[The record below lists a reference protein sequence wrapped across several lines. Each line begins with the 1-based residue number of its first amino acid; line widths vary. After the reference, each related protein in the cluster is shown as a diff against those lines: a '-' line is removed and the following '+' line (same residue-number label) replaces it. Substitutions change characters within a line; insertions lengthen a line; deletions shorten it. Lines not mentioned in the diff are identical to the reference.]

1 MNKCF
6 SFIFASFVTT
16 FLVQP
21 CLAETIDR
29 TVAIVNSEVVLFSD
43 VESLESKLGQEG
55 VVDESLLRGKTAKD
69 LKNDRKALI
78 DYLIVE
84 KIIASEI
91 KKQGHTITD
100 DRVQQEFSNI
110 AKRNN
115 ISEAQLTQALKSQGL
130 NVDEYRR
137 ILKNRIEKQSL
148 LDSEI
153 ASKLRISDDEA
164 LAEYMKLRPNAKG
177 RINEYSLAHIFFNPK
192 KSGGAEG
199 AVERA
204 QKVLDR
210 LQAGAKFET
219 MAEQFSEDGDF
230 ANGGQ
235 LGTFKTGE
243 LSAEFDDALRS
254 LGVGKHSGLVPSKKG
269 LHILKLVAKKEIPD
283 PAFEKEKESIKS
295 KLLESAFNR
304 QFDSWIN
311 QKRDEAFI
319 RINK

>member
-1 MNKCF
+1 MNKKNSLILSSLIT
-6 SFIFASFVTT
+6 SFFI
-16 FLVQP
+16 QP
-21 CLAETIDR
+21 CLAETVDR

-43 VESLESKLGQEG
+43 VESLESKIGQEG
-55 VVDESLLRGKTAKD
+55 AIDESLLRGKSAKD

-91 KKQGHTITD
+91 KKQGHSVTD
-100 DRVQQEFSNI
+100 ERVQQEFSNI

-115 ISEAQLTQALKSQGL
+115 ISDAQLTQALRSQGL
-130 NVDEYRR
+130 NVEDYKK

-164 LAEYMKLRPNAKG
+164 LAEYMKIRPNAKG
-177 RINEYSLAHIFFNPK
+177 RINEYTLSHIFFNPK
-192 KSGGAEG
+192 KAGGAEG

-210 LQAGAKFET
+210 LQSGTKFET
-219 MAEQFSEDGDF
+219 LAEQFSEDSDF

-243 LSAEFDDALRS
+243 LSPEFDTALRS
-254 LGVGKHSGLVPSKKG
+254 LAVGKYSGLVPSKKG
-269 LHILKLVAKKEIPD
+269 LHILKLVSKKDIPD
-283 PAFEKEKESIKS
+283 PAFEKEKESIKA

-304 QFDSWIN
+304 QFESWIS